1 MHLKKQLNSH
11 RYLCSRVDSVPVPN
25 LTVLAPRD
33 IGELQAMTRWSVNC
47 DGPCVIR
54 YGRTSVDLSVRYQN
68 GERFIPGKWETLET
82 GDACTIL
89 AVGSMVETAIAV
101 RDMLAK
107 QGIQARLVN
116 CASVKPMDEAIL
128 WEITSGPVFTLEEHV
143 RTGGFGAAVC
153 SFYAK
158 EKLPAPA
165 QCFALPDA
173 FITHGSRV
181 QLLDDCGLSA
191 QKIAGEIVKTLQH
204 K

>member
-1 MHLKKQLNSH
+1 MAVFAISDLHL
-11 RYLCSRVDSVPVPN
+11 P
-25 LTVLAPRD
+25 
-33 IGELQAMTRWSVNC
+33 
-47 DGPCVIR
+47 
-54 YGRTSVDLSVRYQN
+54 
-68 GERFIPGKWETLET
+68 
-82 GDACTIL
+82 
-89 AVGSMVETAIAV
+89 
-101 RDMLAK
+101 
-107 QGIQARLVN
+107 
-116 CASVKPMDEAIL
+116 ASVKPMDEAIL
-128 WEITSGPVFTLEEHV
+128 REIVDKHVFTLEEHV